1 MKKIFANSAVFTF
14 ILAVIFGLTIT
25 SCAKQSDKATFDEAK
40 KAMDTYSK
48 AIDDFTKNVGTLAP
62 APTDAPDM
70 LQGKMANIDAAFK
83 KLADAKKPWDEN
95 YEKTWKAKLIETDFQ
110 PMEKQKTELEAKAKK
125 AYDEAKKKIE
135 DAMKVAAQA
144 PQAEPAPA
152 K

>member
-14 ILAVIFGLTIT
+14 IIAVIFGLTLS
-25 SCAKQSDKATFDEAK
+25 SCSKTSDKATLDEAK
-40 KAMDTYSK
+40 KAMDTYTK
-48 AIDDFTKNVGTLAP
+48 AIDDFVKNVGTLAP
-62 APTDAPDM
+62 APGEAPEM

-110 PMEKQKTELEAKAKK
+110 PMEKTKTDAELKAKK

-135 DAMKVAAQA
+135 DAMKAAAAAA
-144 PQAEPAPA
+144 PAPAEPA